1 MSGAGPSP
9 SAREAEAVLARHG
22 KSFRFA
28 SRFMAP
34 QDAHDA
40 ALLYMAC
47 RELDDLADQEMPT
60 AAENR
65 DAHRRLMQIR
75 AELTVQAGSDPLT
88 RILTDLACRRGL
100 DTRAAVVLIDALIED
115 VTRPAQL
122 ESETELMRYCY
133 GVAGAVGVLMCPVV
147 GAPREAV
154 PHGIDLGLAMQMTN
168 IARDVREDASM
179 GRRYLPAD
187 WVEGMTPAALLSANA
202 QQRDL
207 VAGAVARLLATAE
220 RYYESAAD
228 GFAAIPGRNRRAI
241 AVAADVYRAIGV
253 RLQRNRCAW
262 WEARVFVPLPAKVW
276 LATRRSLGRGT
287 IRGAGL
293 ETHQAAL
300 HASIADLP
308 GANPGSAYRG

>member
-1 MSGAGPSP
+1 MRDARPSQ
-9 SAREAEAVLARHG
+9 SVREAEAVLARHG

-28 SRFMAP
+28 SRFMEP
-34 QDAHDA
+34 RDAHDA
-40 ALLYMAC
+40 ALLYMVC

-60 AAENR
+60 AEENR
-65 DAHRRLMQIR
+65 NAHRRLLQIR
-75 AELTVQAGSDPLT
+75 DELTAGTGADSLT
-88 RILTDLACRRGL
+88 QILLDLSGRRGL
-100 DTRAAVVLIDALIED
+100 DTRAAVALIDALIED

-122 ESETELMRYCY
+122 ESEAELMRYCY

-168 IARDVREDASM
+168 IARDVKEDAAM

-187 WVEGMTPAALLSANA
+187 WVEGMTPEALLNA
-202 QQRDL
+202 DARQREL
-207 VAGAVARLLATAE
+207 VAGAVSRLLATAE

-262 WEARVFVPLPAKVW
+262 WESRVFVPLPAKAW

-293 ETHQAAL
+293 HAHQAWL
-300 HASIADLP
+300 HESIADLP
-308 GANPGSAYRG
+308 GANAGAHHG